1 MAENP
6 LGFSRS
12 ETKAKTVVLHCSF
25 AWLRRPKSFGSR
37 NYDQPLRFSLSREI
51 NMIKF
56 FRKIRY
62 DLMEKNPTSANAS
75 AGAKTGKYL
84 KYAIGEIVLVVIGIL
99 IALQINN
106 WNEKRKDGINEQI
119 ILKSLK
125 VNLKEN
131 LKLLNLANKATI
143 DAYNSS
149 LNLHELIK
157 PKSTIVNTNQIN
169 SLISVMFD
177 YFTFDPN
184 SGAINEIINSGQL
197 NIIKNEELKNQI
209 SNWSGMVEDTQRDGD
224 IANKHAF
231 DNMVMYLS
239 RHGSISNLPLGNN
252 MIQNMNLKQKSTS
265 SFEVDYQN
273 LMNSSEFENLVGWHS
288 TNMIYLL
295 NEYKSF
301 KSYIENII
309 DIIDSETKEN

>member
-1 MAENP
+1 
-6 LGFSRS
+6 
-12 ETKAKTVVLHCSF
+12 
-25 AWLRRPKSFGSR
+25 
-37 NYDQPLRFSLSREI
+37 
-51 NMIKF
+51 
-56 FRKIRY
+56 
-62 DLMEKNPTSANAS
+62 MEKN
-75 AGAKTGKYL
+75 KTGKYF
-84 KYAIGEIVLVVIGIL
+84 KYAIGEVILVVIGIL
-99 IALQINN
+99 IALSINT
-106 WNEKRKDGINEQI
+106 WNENRKDGIKEQI

-131 LKLLNLANKATI
+131 LKLLDLANKATI

-157 PKSTIVNTNQIN
+157 PKNTVVNTNQIN

-184 SGAINEIINSGQL
+184 SGAINEIINSGHL

-209 SNWSGMVEDTQRDGD
+209 SNWSGTVEDTQRDGD

-239 RHGSISNLPLGNN
+239 RYGSISNLPIGNHRV
-252 MIQNMNLKQKSTS
+252 QNMNLKQKSTS

-273 LMNSSEFENLVGWHS
+273 LMNSLEFENLVGWHS
-288 TNMIYLL
+288 TNLIYLL
-295 NEYKSF
+295 NEYNSF
-301 KSYIENII
+301 KSYIENMI
-309 DIIDSETKEN
+309 DMIDSEIKEK